1 MDGDTNI
8 YDLGNVDNL
17 DLPGSLTPEEAVPPE
32 RLAVKTAA
40 PPRRIDFGDRPEV
53 HADPDWTA
61 VPSLV
66 LPGAAHLL
74 RGEFATAFC
83 LITLTG
89 FTLTLA
95 WAIHGTLDRLAPTL
109 EILGIPAD
117 AAVWTLGF
125 LAIVLGCLHVV
136 GVYRG
141 AQPVARAN
149 SAPRIHPAVAGV
161 ASGIIPGLGQL
172 LNGDRVRAMMLLSGL
187 WLAAASWVLA
197 SSWITALLAAQKL
210 VLPGWLAVASSPA
223 FRWTV
228 PAVLWTLGIYDAVT
242 RAEKGQS

>member
-17 DLPGSLTPEEAVPPE
+17 DLPGSIKPEVDSPPE
-32 RLAVKTAA
+32 RRVVKTAA
-40 PPRRIDFGDRPEV
+40 PPRRIDFGDPPKM

-61 VPSLV
+61 VPSLI
-66 LPGAAHLL
+66 LPGASHLL
-74 RGEFATAFC
+74 RGEFAKALC

-89 FTLTLA
+89 FTVSLG
-95 WAIHGTLDRLAPTL
+95 WAIHGTMDRLAPTL
-109 EILGIPAD
+109 EILGIPAA

-125 LAIVLGCLHVV
+125 LAIALCCLHVA

-141 AQPVARAN
+141 AQPAAREDGEV
-149 SAPRIHPAVAGV
+149 RIHPAVAGV

-172 LNGDRVRAMMLLSGL
+172 LNGDRVRAVILLSGI

-197 SSWITALLAAQKL
+197 SPWITALLSTQKL
-210 VLPGWLAVASSPA
+210 VLPGWLAIAASPA

-242 RAEKGQS
+242 RAEKSR